1 MLPITSI
8 EQLIE
13 CFDDAEPSEQA
24 SILKRTNI
32 SVSDFEKYA
41 SWIDG
46 KYSRNCFARRDSFE
60 MILICWDED
69 AKTPIHD
76 HNGQHCWVLQ
86 ISGSILEK
94 RFEKNDSGFT
104 LIDEAELRAGKISYM
119 NDKMGYH
126 TLENNSKSQAMTL
139 HVYANPINQCNVYNE
154 EKSQFEIK
162 EMAYDTLHRLD
173 LSTVAKIDVGN
184 KFLKAD
190 CSDS

>member
-46 KYSRNCFARRDSFE
+46 KYSRNCFERRDSFE

-76 HNGQHCWVLQ
+76 HGGQHCWVLQ
-86 ISGSILEK
+86 VSGSIVEK

-104 LIDEAELRAGKISYM
+104 LIDEAELKAGKISYM

-126 TLENNSKSQAMTL
+126 SLENNSKSQAMTL
-139 HVYANPINQCNVYNE
+139 HIYANPINQCNVYNE
-154 EKSQFEIK
+154 ATSQFEIK
-162 EMAYDTLHRLD
+162 EMTYDTMHKLD
-173 LSTVAKIDVGN
+173 LSTASK
-184 KFLKAD
+184 K
-190 CSDS
+190 